1 MYFSL
6 PASALIVCLALVA
19 PFAARA
25 QNAAETFVQTNI
37 DKSYAILN
45 DRGLDPLE
53 RERQFAEQ
61 IRSAVDTSRV
71 ALFTLGPF
79 ARDAS
84 KETLDAY
91 TAAFADFLTAIYHQ
105 ALNRYRNRSIKVTGS
120 MARADDDV
128 IVNAIVPAGAGQLSE
143 IRIAFRVRKSD
154 RGENVITDFQAE
166 GAWLALT
173 ERADFGSYLQQH
185 GGDLTLLSN
194 ELRAR
199 SARIRSDLM
208 NAEPRS

>member
-1 MYFSL
+1 MHFSL
-6 PASALIVCLALVA
+6 PALALIVCLVLLA

-25 QNAAETFVQTNI
+25 ENAAETFVQTNI

-45 DRGLDPLE
+45 DRNLDPLE
-53 RERQFAEQ
+53 RERQFSQQ
-61 IRSAVDTSRV
+61 IRASVDTRRV

-84 KETLDAY
+84 KETLEAY
-91 TAAFADFLTAIYHQ
+91 TAAFGDFLTAIYHQ

-120 MARADDDV
+120 MSRTDDDV
-128 IVNAIVPAGAGQLSE
+128 VVNAIVGAATGQSAE

-154 RGENVITDFQAE
+154 RGNPVITDFQAE

-173 ERADFGSYLQQH
+173 ERADFASYLQQH
-185 GGDLTLLSN
+185 GGDLMLLSN
-194 ELRAR
+194 ELEARAE
-199 SARIRSDLM
+199 RIRSDLM
-208 NAEPRS
+208 NAEARS